1 MAIGINLE
9 EKRGGNFLPVL
20 KFDAKAGLFIIVNR
34 EPQSDGTWEKN
45 EIELDKG
52 FKFVADLENLEV
64 GWASFKPG
72 AVNFTMSKVG
82 ERMPERPS
90 PDHKQGI
97 RCRIFLKE
105 HGLREFA
112 HTSKN
117 VLRAFDALHD
127 DYAKAAD
134 SNAGKMPVIEVTG
147 TETVKMQTK
156 DQGELRFRVPKWHIS
171 GWVAPPAEFA
181 AAASEPEPE
190 KPAPK
195 AMPKAKP
202 ADDQDE
208 F

>member
-9 EKRGGNFLPVL
+9 EKKGGSSFLPVL
-20 KFDAKAGLFIIVNR
+20 KFDAKAGDFIIVNR
-34 EPQSDGTWEKN
+34 TPMSDGTWEKS
-45 EIELDKG
+45 ELELKTPV
-52 FKFVADLENLEV
+52 KFVADFANLEV
-64 GWASFKPG
+64 GWITFKAG
-72 AVNFTMSKVG
+72 AVNFTMAKIG
-82 ERMPERPS
+82 EKMPDRPT
-90 PDHKQGI
+90 PDHKQGV
-97 RCRIFLKE
+97 RLRILLKE

-112 HTSKN
+112 LTAKN

-127 DYAKAAD
+127 EYINSAD
-134 SNAGKMPVIEVTG
+134 ANPGKMPVIEVSG

-156 DQGELRFRVPKWHIS
+156 EGELRFKVPKWSIS

-181 AAASEPEPE
+181 AAAAAPEPE

-202 ADDQDE
+202 ADDEE